1 MKKMLLVITLLL
13 PLFSYSQFDEEN
25 DSIISVIKPDSI
37 FWVDDL
43 QKFAEDSN
51 FIFFVD
57 DDVTHVVTDSINIY
71 LLGSY
76 TRLAIGFVNEVS
88 YIAVKDGNRYRLWS
102 FAPHTIEFTKIKLTG
117 SVKINN
123 QFLISAESYFY
134 TSWSLF
140 NPYAGSF
147 NEEYKTLILFD
158 TTQNSLVFSKT
169 FAHYEERVKD
179 DEKFEKSKTEEGI
192 ELDSND
198 YEYKWY
204 SYLYDVKGSSIK
216 FYPTELYP
224 INNAI
229 EEQNRQAFK
238 ANINSKK
245 PAFYYQYEP
254 ENKKWVKKIPTH

>member
-1 MKKMLLVITLLL
+1 MKKVLLAITILL
-13 PLFSYSQFDEEN
+13 PIISYSQFDEEN
-25 DSIISVIKPDSI
+25 DSIISVVKPDSI

-43 QKFAEDSN
+43 QQFADDRD

-57 DDVTHVVTDSINIY
+57 DDVTHVVTDSINVY

-88 YIAVKDGNRYRLWS
+88 YIAVKDGNRYRLWN
-102 FAPHTIEFTKIKLTG
+102 FAPHTIEFTEIKLTE

-134 TSWSLF
+134 TSWSFF

-158 TTQNSLVFSKT
+158 TSQNSLVFSKT

-204 SYLYDVKGSSIK
+204 SYLYDIKGSSIK
-216 FYPTELYP
+216 FHSTEQYP
-224 INNAI
+224 INNDI
-229 EEQNRQAFK
+229 EAQNQQTFK
-238 ANINSKK
+238 TNINKK
-245 PAFYYQYEP
+245 PAFYYQYAP
-254 ENKKWVKKIPTH
+254 KTQNWIKK